1 MSENDSRPRG
11 PRGPGGFGPGHGPMM
26 AGKPK
31 SFKTAWKKMLGYMR
45 HYTPALIVASVM
57 VIIGTTFT
65 VIGPNKLS
73 DMTDLIAKGMMTNTI
88 D

>member
-11 PRGPGGFGPGHGPMM
+11 HKGPEHGPRM

-45 HYTPALIVASVM
+45 PYLPALIIASVL

-65 VIGPNKLS
+65 VIGPDKLKE
-73 DMTDLIAKGMMTNTI
+73 MTDLISAPLDI
-88 D
+88 E